1 MSTAKAVASG
11 VVALAAY
18 LIGVVPAEGGFADVS
33 LVQWLGALI
42 ALAAAY
48 GVTYQVPNRPR
59 EPRLHA
65 SEPPL

>member
-11 VVALAAY
+11 IVALAAY
-18 LIGVVPAEGGFADVS
+18 LIGVIPAEGGFTDVS
-33 LVQWLGALI
+33 VVQWLGALI

-48 GVTYQVPNRPR
+48 GVTYQVPNRPQA
-59 EPRLHA
+59 PHLP